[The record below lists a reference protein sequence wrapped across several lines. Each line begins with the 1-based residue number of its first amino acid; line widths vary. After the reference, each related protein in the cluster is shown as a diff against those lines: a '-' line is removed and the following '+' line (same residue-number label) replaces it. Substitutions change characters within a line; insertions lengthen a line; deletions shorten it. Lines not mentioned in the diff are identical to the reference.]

1 MKQLLATLL
10 LLSSFAAFAD
20 TKTKITG
27 NNHKADSI
35 WVRRNYEKRE
45 IAITMRDGKQL
56 YTAIY
61 TPKDARGKH
70 PILLFRTPY
79 SIAPYGK
86 DSFKAFWNF
95 YWVDYLK
102 AGYILVLQDVR
113 GRYMSEGDFVDV
125 RPFNDNKKDK
135 ETDIDEST
143 DTYDT
148 IDWLVN
154 NARNNNGKVGV
165 LGVSYPGFYATMAAM
180 CGHPALKAV
189 SPQAPVTDWFAG
201 DDFHHNGAFM
211 LMDGFSF
218 YSGFGK
224 PRPAPTKVGATGFEF
239 YTKDN
244 YKFYLETGPLRNFK
258 KLMGDSIAFWKDMY
272 SHPDYDEWWQERNAR
287 KYVSN
292 IPDSTATLV
301 VGGLFDAEDCFGAW
315 NLYKA
320 IEKKAHNNN
329 RLVMGPWQHGGWAK
343 TTGEYLGNV
352 RFGSKTSEY
361 YQKHIEEPFFR
372 FYLEDKGDITDIKE
386 ANVFFSGA
394 NEWHTFEQWP
404 PAEKQNKP
412 FYLQPNG
419 GLSLVI
425 PSKESSSSKYVSD
438 PTNPVPFTDGIHLN
452 RTAEY
457 MDDDQRFAERRPD
470 VLVFKSGK
478 LTDDLMIA
486 GPVIAD
492 LFVSLSTTDADFVVK
507 LIDVFPDDFAYD
519 DKKDGPGWGKDYPMD
534 GYEMLVRGE
543 VMRGKYRNSLADPE
557 TFKPGEV
564 TEVKFSMPDVAHTF
578 KKGHRIMVQVQSS
591 WFPLVDRNPQQFLNI
606 YKAYEDE
613 FVKSTIKIYH
623 EATNASKIILPTLTP
638 VNIMSK

>member
-1 MKQLLATLL
+1 MKQFLVFAFLLFSI
-10 LLSSFAAFAD
+10 SSFAVP
-20 TKTKITG
+20 KTTSGSNK
-27 NNHKADSI
+27 KADSV

-61 TPKDARGKH
+61 SPKNNKGKH

-79 SIAPYGK
+79 SIAPYGR

-95 YWVDYLK
+95 FWIDYLK
-102 AGYILVLQDVR
+102 EGYIMVLQDVR

-125 RPFNDNKKDK
+125 RPFNPEKG
-135 ETDIDEST
+135 EGDIDESS

-154 NARNNNGKVGV
+154 NLKNSNGKVGV
-165 LGVSYPGFYATMAAM
+165 LGVSYPGFYATQAAL

-211 LMDGFSF
+211 LMDGFNF

-224 PRPAPTKVGATGFEF
+224 PRPTPTKQGAKGFEN
-239 YTKDN
+239 YGTKDN
-244 YKFYLETGPLRNFK
+244 YKFFLETGSLRNFR
-258 KLMGDSIAFWKDMY
+258 KLMGDSIKFWIDMY
-272 SHPDYDEWWQERNAR
+272 EHPNYDDWWQARNAR
-287 KYVSN
+287 KYVSH
-292 IPDSTATLV
+292 IPDSVATLV

-320 IEKKAHNNN
+320 IEKNAHNNN

-352 RFGSKTSEY
+352 RFGSKTSEW

-372 FYLEDKGDITDIKE
+372 FYLQDKGDITDIKE
-386 ANVFFSGA
+386 ANIYFSGG
-394 NEWHTFEQWP
+394 NEWRTFDKWP
-404 PAEKQNKP
+404 PEERKNKA
-412 FYLQPNG
+412 FYLQPAG

-425 PSKESSSSKYVSD
+425 PEKESSASKYISD
-438 PTNPVPFTDGIHLN
+438 PAHPVPYTEDVHFG

-457 MDDDQRFAERRPD
+457 MDDDQRFASRRPD
-470 VLVFKSGK
+470 VLTFTSGP
-478 LTDDLMIA
+478 LTDDLMIG
-486 GPVIAD
+486 GPVTAD
-492 LFVSLSTTDADFVVK
+492 LFVSISTADADFVVK
-507 LIDVFPDDFAYD
+507 LIDVFPDEFSYD
-519 DKKDGPGWGKDYPMD
+519 DKKDGPGWGKDYPMG
-534 GYEMLVRGE
+534 GYQMLVRGE
-543 VMRGKYRNSLADPE
+543 VMRGRYRNSLSDPE
-557 TFKPGEV
+557 PFKPEQV
-564 TEVKFSMPDVAHTF
+564 TEVKFNLPDVAHVF
-578 KKGHRIMVQVQSS
+578 KKGHKIMVQVQST
-591 WFPLVDRNPQQFLNI
+591 WFPLVDRNSQQSVNI
-606 YKAYEDE
+606 YRAYDDD
-613 FVKSTIKIYH
+613 FVKSTIKVYH
-623 EATNASKIILPTLTP
+623 EATNASKIILPTLNP